1 MEQDRSLTR
10 MQSMSLQPDTRA
22 TAKAI
27 AEIADLI
34 SHYTDLSGDQAAIT
48 ALATR
53 WYRLGFR
60 ADSDLPDWLAE
71 GWLNPDLAYAAAAA
85 GLTPNQAV
93 TAAEHALAADYLDW
107 WERDDNPYAACMAG
121 ETGEAW
127 DLYID
132 DTYPSLT
139 RDTRYSFRD
148 RTAFAVKAACSGLL
162 IVNFAVYASCRR
174 YTQVT

>member
-1 MEQDRSLTR
+1 
-10 MQSMSLQPDTRA
+10 MSLQPDTRA

-27 AEIADLI
+27 SEIADLI
-34 SHYTDLSGDQAAIT
+34 PHYTDLYRDQAAIT
-48 ALATR
+48 AIAAQ
-53 WYRLGFR
+53 WYTLGFR
-60 ADSDLPDWLAE
+60 ADSDLPHWLGE
-71 GWLNPDLAYAAAAA
+71 GWLNPDLASAAAA
-85 GLTPNQAV
+85 GLTPDQAV

-107 WERDDNPYAACMAG
+107 WERDDNPYAACIAG

-139 RDTRYSFRD
+139 DHTRYSFCD

-162 IVNFAVYASCRR
+162 IVNFAVYASRRR
-174 YTQVT
+174 YTLVT

>member
-1 MEQDRSLTR
+1 
-10 MQSMSLQPDTRA
+10 MQSMGLQPDTRA

-34 SHYTDLSGDQAAIT
+34 PHYTDLYRDEAAIT
-48 ALATR
+48 ALAAQWYTR
-53 WYRLGFR
+53 GFR

-132 DTYPSLT
+132 DKYSSLT
-139 RDTRYSFRD
+139 CHTRYSFCD

-162 IVNFAVYASCRR
+162 IVNFAVYASRRR